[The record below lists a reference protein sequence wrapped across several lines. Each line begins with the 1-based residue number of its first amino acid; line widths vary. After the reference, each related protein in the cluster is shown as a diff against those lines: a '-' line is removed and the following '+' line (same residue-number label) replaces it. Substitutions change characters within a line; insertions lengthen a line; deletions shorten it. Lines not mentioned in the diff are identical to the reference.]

1 MSKEITY
8 GFDALQKLQNGIT
21 KLSSAVKITLGPKG
35 QNVVLDREL
44 EDPLITNDGVTIAK
58 AISLPDKIENMGAK
72 LLKSVSIKTNDL
84 AGDGTTTACVLAE
97 SMITEGIKNYMA
109 GAHPLL
115 LRSGMQKAVEA
126 VCTYLDNIAI
136 VVDNKEKIKQIATIS
151 AGSEEVGT
159 LISDA
164 FDKIGL
170 HGTITLADSKTT
182 KTECQ
187 VVEGLSFDR
196 GYLSPYF
203 CNVPEK
209 MQVELDSPYILLSY
223 QPIHKIQE
231 ILPAIEE
238 ANQKGKS
245 LCIITNE
252 IEENVLQTLV
262 INKLRGALNVAVVK
276 APEFGD
282 RQRAYLEDIAV
293 LTNGQV
299 LASDSTYSFSA
310 FDISCLGTCQ
320 KITITQDS
328 TTLVGGSPDSER
340 MTKRIQSIEYQIQNA
355 TNPFDKAGLEERLS
369 KLCGGIAV
377 IRVGGYTD
385 VEQNELKLR
394 IEDSIHAT
402 KSATLEG
409 IVPGGGIALLTAC
422 KVVEELIKTLDG
434 DEKTGASIILHS
446 LTAPLKQI
454 CTNAHVDS
462 GVILDKIQHSKL
474 AYAGYDAKN
483 DEIVDMFASGII
495 DPKKVTRCALQNACS
510 VASTLLTTQV
520 VISEKE

>member
-35 QNVVLDREL
+35 QNVVLDREM

-58 AISLPDKIENMGAK
+58 DITLPDKIENMGAK

-97 SMITEGIKNYMA
+97 SMIKEGIKNYMA
-109 GAHPLL
+109 GAHPLH

-126 VCTYLDNIAI
+126 VCDYLDKIAI
-136 VVDNKEKIKQIATIS
+136 TVDNKEKIKQIATIS
-151 AGSEEVGT
+151 AGSEEVGS

-187 VVEGLSFDR
+187 VVEGLSFHR

-203 CNVPEK
+203 CNDTQK
-209 MQVELDSPYILLSY
+209 MQVELDNPYVLLSY

-238 ANQKGKS
+238 ANNSGKS
-245 LCIITNE
+245 LCIIASE

-262 INKLRGALNVAVVK
+262 INKLRGALTVAVVK

-299 LASDSTYSFSA
+299 LASDSTFSFTSFA
-310 FDISCLGTCQ
+310 PCCLGTCQ

-328 TTLVGGSPDSER
+328 TTLVGGCPDSER
-340 MTKRIQSIEYQIQNA
+340 MTKRIGSIQYQIQNA

-385 VEQNELKLR
+385 IEQNELRLR

-409 IVPGGGIALLTAC
+409 IVPGGGIALLSAC
-422 KVVEELIKTLDG
+422 KVVEELLATLEG
-434 DEKTGASIILHS
+434 DEKTGAFIILHS

-454 CTNAHVDS
+454 CANAHVDS
-462 GVILDKIQHSKL
+462 GVIIDKITQSTLSH
-474 AYAGYDAKN
+474 AGYDAKTN
-483 DEIVDMFASGII
+483 TLVDMIEAGII

-520 VISEKE
+520 VISDKD